1 MPSLRI
7 NNLYAL
13 FFRNFFRLNVV
24 YKIGTLVCLGELS
37 VKEVEIQKI
46 RHGLIE
52 RVIAFYS
59 LLEDHLD
66 ILKKTADVN
75 QSSAI
80 SSLEEKIRET
90 REWLEKAQLNEISD
104 ELSVKQREQFDKLSK
119 EFSKILQEHR

>member
-66 ILKKTADVN
+66 ILKTADVN